1 MIKSINKKKIVG
13 SVRKEVKKAKK
24 EIIATM
30 LLSEEIKNP
39 LPKSYHKLLQKKVQ
53 QGILVKRLGFGTKEE
68 YNQINFMYK
77 FNSKNYIF
85 KYETGINYYQRLI
98 IIDGKLLFFGIDD
111 MFFQSSYRGLIKAF
125 LSYFSSVF
133 KKGRKI

>member
-1 MIKSINKKKIVG
+1 MIKSINKKKVVG
-13 SVRKEVKKAKK
+13 CVRKKIKKAKK
-24 EIIATM
+24 KIIATM

-85 KYETGINYYQRLI
+85 KYETDINYYQRLI
-98 IIDGKLLFFGIDD
+98 IIDGKLLFFGVED
-111 MFFQSSYRGLIKAF
+111 MFFQSSYKQLIEAF

-133 KKGRKI
+133 KKGRKK